1 VPQHTILEDIA
12 MDFFDRL
19 ITALTELH
27 PIHSMTVHFPLAL
40 TGTAL
45 LFLVLALWRR
55 NESLEQASF
64 LNMTLAAIS
73 TVVAGFTGYRDYLV
87 RFEGDAPYTSAK
99 IFLAITLFL
108 LTSATVIS
116 RWRKADIVWQP
127 STTVLYVSA
136 FIGSF
141 AIASVLG
148 FLGGAI
154 LYGF

>member
-1 VPQHTILEDIA
+1 MEFI
-12 MDFFDRL
+12 DRL

-45 LFLVLALWRR
+45 LFLLLALWRR
-55 NESLEQASF
+55 NEVLEQTAF
-64 LNMTLAAIS
+64 LNMTLAAIG
-73 TVVAGFTGYRDYLV
+73 TVLAGLTGYRDYMV
-87 RFEGDAPYTSAK
+87 RFEGDAPYTTAK

-108 LTSATVIS
+108 LTSVTAIS
-116 RWRKADIVWQP
+116 RWRKAEILWQP
-127 STTVLYVSA
+127 STTVLYLSA

>member
-1 VPQHTILEDIA
+1 
-12 MDFFDRL
+12 MSFFDRL

-40 TGTAL
+40 TGSAL
-45 LFLVLALWRR
+45 LFILVARWRR
-55 NESLEQASF
+55 NELLEQAAF
-64 LNMTLAAIS
+64 LNMSLAAIS
-73 TVVAGFTGYRDYLV
+73 TIVAGITGYRDHLV
-87 RFEGDAPYTSAK
+87 RFEGDAPYTNAK

-108 LTSATVIS
+108 LTSLTAIS
-116 RWRKADIVWQP
+116 RWRKAEILWQP
-127 STTVLYVSA
+127 STTLLYLSA

-141 AIASVLG
+141 ALASVLG

>member
-1 VPQHTILEDIA
+1 

-108 LTSATVIS
+108 LTSAIVIS